1 VPPPPPAKGGTKGAP
16 EVELDPELALE
27 LEPVEVELEPEVPEP
42 PLEAPL
48 AEVVLIEVDEVSPVS
63 IIRQPETR

>member
-1 VPPPPPAKGGTKGAP
+1 
-16 EVELDPELALE
+16 